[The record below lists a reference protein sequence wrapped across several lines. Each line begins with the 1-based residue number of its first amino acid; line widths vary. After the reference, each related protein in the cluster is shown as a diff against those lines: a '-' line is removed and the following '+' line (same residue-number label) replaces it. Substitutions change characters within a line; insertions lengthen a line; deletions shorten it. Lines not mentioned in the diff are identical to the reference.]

1 MRKIAEQ
8 IDRLEIQI
16 EAQATKANQQL
27 DNLID
32 KLGKVSG
39 SLTKVNSSGLTG
51 LANGVQ
57 KFSNASATLKQVN
70 TADFTRLAKNISNLS
85 SINTEKIYSAAYSMT
100 ILGKSLTNL
109 GTVSQSSMQIADV
122 AKSISKI
129 GGANVQKAITNLPL
143 LATAMKELMQTLS
156 GAPRVNE
163 NIIQMTN
170 ALARLSSQGAK
181 VGTASKSLS
190 AGMERYSNSASK
202 ATRSTKGLASSIG
215 MFYASCFL
223 AIRAVKSLGK
233 AVESSMDFL
242 ETSNYFEVAFGKIGS
257 DAAAQWQQA
266 GKENAEAYAQS
277 FSERAKELTAKMT
290 GYIIDES
297 GNAMSSGMK
306 NLGLNPDDVMQWQA
320 VYAQMTDSLGIA
332 EESTLRFSKALTML
346 GADWASL
353 RNISLDT
360 SWNKFASALAGQSRA
375 VRSLGID
382 VTQTTLQEYALEYG
396 ITKSVMAMNQAEK
409 AQLRLLAML
418 RQSEVAFGDL
428 ANTIGSP
435 ANQLRILEQNFAN
448 LARSIG
454 NLFLPVVTKV
464 LPYINGLVIA
474 LQRLFQWVGALLGI
488 KFSSI
493 NSAMGGMDDSMGDF
507 AGGAEDAGDALDKA
521 NAAAKKL
528 KSTVLGIDELNINAP
543 QEASGSGGANG
554 GGAGGGSAIL
564 DAEIEKSLAEYE
576 KKWNEAFDRMENK
589 AQEFA
594 DRIANAFKKIWDVAE
609 PTRNAISRLWNEGLS
624 QLGKFTWDTLGDF
637 YEKFLVPVGKWML
650 ADNAGLPRLF
660 NVLNKMLTD
669 VDWGNL
675 RNSLYDLY
683 GSLADLAIFSFDAL
697 FDFVEYFLAPLGT
710 WVMSSALPQL
720 ADIISGFIEDVNWN
734 KINDSL
740 ERFWQAL
747 APFAMSIG
755 QGIINFYS
763 DLAKVGASFI
773 NIVVPGGLNALSTI
787 LENIDPR
794 TVERIGYALGIL
806 LTSFMGFKAVKGLE
820 KIIGK
825 AWKAIYGA
833 EIITGLKK
841 VTKGLGTMADAIPIV
856 TKALAG
862 NKNAA
867 NALATFYPNLNSKIV
882 SVSDAFGNLKA
893 NLDSGA
899 FFKNTVTDLRAW
911 GDSLSTVQK
920 GAVGAVAVFAEFTMI
935 KDAVYD
941 ITMGTDNLVAAI
953 GKIAIAAGAAS
964 GAMYLAFGPA
974 GLVVGAIAG
983 VAGAIMGINK
993 AMDDIKAETIGNAI
1007 KNALTNPGGTPIEDL
1022 TNEVTE
1028 KISSIGDEFSR
1039 ISEKSNNLD
1048 VANQNIRDTT
1058 TEIDGIRIAME
1069 TGVISTEDG
1078 VERLK
1083 LAFEDLASTTTN
1095 KMYET
1100 EQALLTA
1107 FSEDSYV
1114 GKIFENLGVNL
1125 GYTRE
1130 AVVATSETSIQKIKE
1145 MHDELNEL
1153 YAEGHTAESNPRV
1166 RELQEMI
1173 IAYGSGSDELETIV
1187 RNLDTKMSQV
1197 NIDWGSISDT
1207 EGKID
1212 IAAFSEIF
1220 GKLVSVV
1227 DGTDTEIENAILS
1240 ISNSLN
1246 EQLDNAIRNGDVER
1260 EKTIRSAL
1268 EVIPDV
1274 MTASKDDIREAIIS
1288 MSGELQKDLV
1298 SQVDN
1303 VVKEASAEWDSLGTW
1318 KQMLTGLSKDEY
1330 VQEALN
1336 DFKTNSIDPIS
1347 QEMQRQLSQIG
1358 IDGEVWAS
1366 DAAKDIIDGLFET
1379 TVESS
1384 YEGVQIQKTILRD
1397 NYEEL
1402 ITGAL
1407 GEAQTKIDEAAGES
1421 GANTVLGYNGGI
1433 KDNAGKTTTVIKQWM
1448 SENVDSIH
1456 DSAMRFG
1463 SPSITAWNFG
1473 KDTIDGFNFG
1483 ISDNAKTTNLAIQ
1496 NWLNEVAEL
1505 LSADSWMILFS
1516 DMTVGFQAKWSE
1528 LSAWWTETAMPLWF
1542 EEGVSPWFSEEKWLE
1557 VTDGMKLG
1565 IEGKWAEFAEQWQ
1578 ANIAKWWSTDVTP
1591 WFSLTKWQLF
1601 GENMKNGL
1609 YLGFEGIVQSIAGIL
1624 NSLNGAFEYSMNQ
1637 IVDAV
1642 NDFVKDYNEAAGIMG
1657 TDKLERFSHFSFAD
1671 LPKYEAG
1678 GFPEDGLFFANH
1690 TELVGE
1696 FTNGRTAVANND
1708 MITAGIEEAA
1718 YRGFSRA
1725 YSENERE
1732 ASLLEELIEAVREGR
1747 SISID
1752 GRELVSVY
1760 DDRKRRNGYQFT

>member
-1 MRKIAEQ
+1 MAEQ

-16 EAQATKANQQL
+16 EAQASKANHQL
-27 DNLID
+27 DDLID
-32 KLGKVSG
+32 RLGRVSD
-39 SLTKVNSSGLTG
+39 SLANVNTSGLTG

-57 KFSNASATLKQVN
+57 KFSNASATLKQVK
-70 TADFTRLAKNISNLS
+70 TSDFTRLAKNISNLS
-85 SINTEKIYSAAYSMT
+85 SINTEKIYSAASSMT

-109 GTVSQSSMQIADV
+109 GEVSQSSIQIADV

-129 GGANVQKAITNLPL
+129 GGSNVQKAITNLPL

-190 AGMERYSNSASK
+190 AGMERYSTSASK
-202 ATRSTKGLASSIG
+202 ATGSTKGLASSIG
-215 MFYASCFL
+215 MFYAKCFL
-223 AIRAVKSLGK
+223 TIRAVKALGK

-242 ETSNYFEVAFGKIGS
+242 ETSNYFEVAFGKIGG
-257 DAAAQWQQA
+257 DAAAEWQKA

-346 GADWASL
+346 GTDWASL

-382 VTQTTLQEYALEYG
+382 VTQTTLQEYAFEYG

-507 AGGAEDAGDALDKA
+507 VGGAEDAGDALDKA

-543 QEASGSGGANG
+543 QEASGGSGGSA

-564 DAEIEKSLAEYE
+564 DAEIEKALAEYE

-594 DRIANAFKKIWDVAE
+594 DRIANAFKKIWDFAE

-624 QLGKFTWDTLGDF
+624 QLGNFTWDTLGDF
-637 YEKFLVPVGKWML
+637 YREFLVPVGKWML
-650 ADNAGLPRLF
+650 SDSAGLPRLF

-720 ADIISGFIEDVNWN
+720 ADIISGFIEDVNWE
-734 KINDSL
+734 KINASL
-740 ERFWQAL
+740 ERFWRAL

-825 AWKAIYGA
+825 TWKAIYGA

-841 VTKGLGTMADAIPIV
+841 VTKSLGAMADTIPIV

-899 FFKNTVTDLRAW
+899 FFKNTATDLRAW

-920 GAVGAVAVFAEFTMI
+920 GAIGAVAVFAEFTMI

-964 GAMYLAFGPA
+964 GALYLAFGPA

-993 AMDDIKAETIGNAI
+993 AMDDIKAEAIGNTI
-1007 KNALTNPGGTPIEDL
+1007 KNAFESPGGVSIDEISNNFTNAMGEIANGFGNISTKSSELKIADENINSTKTSIEAIKIAMDNGTISVEEGCQRSIEAFTKLATEGTDKIAILEETLLSALGEGGILYQSLIAMGHDVDTLKGYVVNTAEEAGKKIEEWTEELNHLKETDPTNPKIQELNESLLELLKTVDETYMSLGEYKRNMENTQVDLSKFIDGDKLDDKALANFLTSISTAFTETQGTVEERINDIMNNTEAMKGLAEKLGLEADSQAFKNAMSAYAKVLEETNGDLAAAAKAVTDTLELQLVEEISNVIAQAEKDWEENPLGKGLRGDYVQDVVKNYQDNIITPMSEQIESAMKEL
-1022 TNEVTE
+1022 GIEGAGWSNEVGQTLVD
-1028 KISSIGDEFSR
+1028 GLF
-1039 ISEKSNNLD
+1039 D
-1048 VANQNIRDTT
+1048 VESYDWSGITT
-1058 TEIDGIRIAME
+1058 TETVLKGNYMDMLSKTFSSVKTALENGGDLEAIGKAATDGMALGMEPKTIVDAMMNVTQGGIDSAAKTQDSNSPSKVYMALGKDA
-1069 TGVISTEDG
+1069 VDG
-1078 VERLK
+1078 
-1083 LAFEDLASTTTN
+1083 
-1095 KMYET
+1095 Y
-1100 EQALLTA
+1100 
-1107 FSEDSYV
+1107 
-1114 GKIFENLGVNL
+1114 NLGFL
-1125 GYTRE
+1125 RSKQSSID
-1130 AVVATSETSIQKIKE
+1130 AVSEWMNAVANSLSQ
-1145 MHDELNEL
+1145 
-1153 YAEGHTAESNPRV
+1153 
-1166 RELQEMI
+1166 
-1173 IAYGSGSDELETIV
+1173 
-1187 RNLDTKMSQV
+1187 DT
-1197 NIDWGSISDT
+1197 WY
-1207 EGKID
+1207 
-1212 IAAFSEIF
+1212 EIF
-1220 GKLVSVV
+1220 AG
-1227 DGTDTEIENAILS
+1227 
-1240 ISNSLN
+1240 
-1246 EQLDNAIRNGDVER
+1246 
-1260 EKTIRSAL
+1260 
-1268 EVIPDV
+1268 IP
-1274 MTASKDDIREAIIS
+1274 
-1288 MSGELQKDLV
+1288 L
-1298 SQVDN
+1298 
-1303 VVKEASAEWDSLGTW
+1303 
-1318 KQMLTGLSKDEY
+1318 
-1330 VQEALN
+1330 
-1336 DFKTNSIDPIS
+1336 
-1347 QEMQRQLSQIG
+1347 
-1358 IDGEVWAS
+1358 
-1366 DAAKDIIDGLFET
+1366 
-1379 TVESS
+1379 
-1384 YEGVQIQKTILRD
+1384 
-1397 NYEEL
+1397 
-1402 ITGAL
+1402 
-1407 GEAQTKIDEAAGES
+1407 
-1421 GANTVLGYNGGI
+1421 
-1433 KDNAGKTTTVIKQWM
+1433 
-1448 SENVDSIH
+1448 
-1456 DSAMRFG
+1456 
-1463 SPSITAWNFG
+1463 
-1473 KDTIDGFNFG
+1473 
-1483 ISDNAKTTNLAIQ
+1483 
-1496 NWLNEVAEL
+1496 
-1505 LSADSWMILFS
+1505 
-1516 DMTVGFQAKWSE
+1516 GFQLKWSE
-1528 LSAWWTETAMPLWF
+1528 LSAWWTEEAMPLWF
-1542 EEGVSPWFSEEKWLE
+1542 EEGVSPWFSEEKWME
-1557 VTDGMKLG
+1557 TTDGMKLG
-1565 IEGKWAEFAEQWQ
+1565 IEGKWSEFAEQWKL
-1578 ANIAKWWSTDVTP
+1578 NIAKWWSTDVTP

-1609 YLGFEGIVQSIAGIL
+1609 YLGFEGIVKSIAGIL
-1624 NSLNGAFEYSMNQ
+1624 NSLTNVFEYSMNQ

-1725 YSENERE
+1725 YSENDRE

>member
-1 MRKIAEQ
+1 MAEQ

-27 DNLID
+27 NNLID
-32 KLGKVSG
+32 KLGKVSD

-70 TADFTRLAKNISNLS
+70 TADFTRLAKNIGNLS
-85 SINTEKIYSAAYSMT
+85 SINTEKIYSAASSMT

-109 GTVSQSSMQIADV
+109 GAVSQSSMQIADV

-190 AGMERYSNSASK
+190 AGMERYSTSASK
-202 ATRSTKGLASSIG
+202 ATASTKGLASSIG
-215 MFYASCFL
+215 MFYAKCFL
-223 AIRAVKSLGK
+223 AIRAVKALGK

-242 ETSNYFEVAFGKIGS
+242 ETSNYFEVAFGKIGG
-257 DAAAQWQQA
+257 DAAAEWQKA

-346 GADWASL
+346 GTDWASL

-382 VTQTTLQEYALEYG
+382 VTQTTLQEYALGYG

-435 ANQLRILEQNFAN
+435 SNQLRILEQNFAN

-454 NLFLPVVTKV
+454 NLFLPIVTKV

-507 AGGAEDAGDALDKA
+507 VGGAEDAGDALDKA

-543 QEASGSGGANG
+543 QEASGGSGGSA

-564 DAEIEKSLAEYE
+564 DAEIEKALAEYE

-609 PTRNAISRLWNEGLS
+609 PTREALSRLWNEGLA
-624 QLGKFTWDTLGDF
+624 QLEKFTWGTLGDF
-637 YEKFLVPVGKWML
+637 YEEFLVPVGKWML
-650 ADNAGLPRLF
+650 GNGLPRFLDIT
-660 NVLNKMLTD
+660 NDLLKKIDWNKLRKSLD
-669 VDWGNL
+669 VF
-675 RNSLYDLY
+675 YKQ
-683 GSLADLAIFSFDAL
+683 LAKIAKFTFTGIL
-697 FDFVEYFLAPLGT
+697 DFYEYFLAPVAKWT
-710 WVMSSALPQL
+710 MS
-720 ADIISGFIEDVNWN
+720 
-734 KINDSL
+734 K
-740 ERFWQAL
+740 
-747 APFAMSIG
+747 
-755 QGIINFYS
+755 
-763 DLAKVGASFI
+763 
-773 NIVVPGGLNALSTI
+773 
-787 LENIDPR
+787 
-794 TVERIGYALGIL
+794 
-806 LTSFMGFKAVKGLE
+806 
-820 KIIGK
+820 
-825 AWKAIYGA
+825 
-833 EIITGLKK
+833 
-841 VTKGLGTMADAIPIV
+841 AIPILV
-856 TKALAG
+856 DALTDLSG
-862 NKNAA
+862 KINWG
-867 NALATFYPNLNSKIV
+867 NLNSMLSSFWQVLSKFAIGIGDGLIYFLEAVYPLLNSAVSSVINGIAIAFGALFDAIALIPDSVLVALGGALGGVLSVVMTYKGAAAVMDGISTAWTALYTVFDDGLKLLMMHPYLAVAAGIGAVVGGLAALQKEAQDREEIALYGQTVQDLTREFANNREEIEKRAKAASEYVDGAGVAEIAYAQDLKDKYFELANKQNKSNEEYALMQNYVSQLQEIIPGLNEHINEETGLLDIQADSLQELIDKQKEYYKVQAAKDKIIDLYQAQFDMQNELKENTDAV
-882 SVSDAFGNLKA
+882 KKAQEEYNKQLENEAKLNKDYFENMGIKRGEESVSLQDARENLIKLNEELSNSVAAYDEISASIDEMSAIIAEQGSGFETAGNAHGEEYTKGVA
-893 NLDSGA
+893 DSINKEMGWVSSA
-899 FFKNTVTDLRAW
+899 T
-911 GDSLSTVQK
+911 K
-920 GAVGAVAVFAEFTMI
+920 GIASKINEEMGWKSVGADGGKGYAEGMESQLSVIEDAAKTMAEAGI
-935 KDAVYD
+935 LATQTAQDSNSPSKVYMGLAKDAV
-941 ITMGTDNLVAAI
+941 
-953 GKIAIAAGAAS
+953 
-964 GAMYLAFGPA
+964 
-974 GLVVGAIAG
+974 
-983 VAGAIMGINK
+983 
-993 AMDDIKAETIGNAI
+993 
-1007 KNALTNPGGTPIEDL
+1007 
-1022 TNEVTE
+1022 
-1028 KISSIGDEFSR
+1028 
-1039 ISEKSNNLD
+1039 
-1048 VANQNIRDTT
+1048 
-1058 TEIDGIRIAME
+1058 DG
-1069 TGVISTEDG
+1069 
-1078 VERLK
+1078 
-1083 LAFEDLASTTTN
+1083 
-1095 KMYET
+1095 Y
-1100 EQALLTA
+1100 
-1107 FSEDSYV
+1107 
-1114 GKIFENLGVNL
+1114 NLGW
-1125 GYTRE
+1125 
-1130 AVVATSETSIQKIKE
+1130 SENTQSTVDTI
-1145 MHDELNEL
+1145 NEW
-1153 YAEGHTAESNPRV
+1153 
-1166 RELQEMI
+1166 M
-1173 IAYGSGSDELETIV
+1173 
-1187 RNLDTKMSQV
+1187 
-1197 NIDWGSISDT
+1197 
-1207 EGKID
+1207 
-1212 IAAFSEIF
+1212 
-1220 GKLVSVV
+1220 
-1227 DGTDTEIENAILS
+1227 
-1240 ISNSLN
+1240 
-1246 EQLDNAIRNGDVER
+1246 
-1260 EKTIRSAL
+1260 
-1268 EVIPDV
+1268 
-1274 MTASKDDIREAIIS
+1274 
-1288 MSGELQKDLV
+1288 
-1298 SQVDN
+1298 
-1303 VVKEASAEWDSLGTW
+1303 
-1318 KQMLTGLSKDEY
+1318 
-1330 VQEALN
+1330 
-1336 DFKTNSIDPIS
+1336 
-1347 QEMQRQLSQIG
+1347 
-1358 IDGEVWAS
+1358 
-1366 DAAKDIIDGLFET
+1366 
-1379 TVESS
+1379 
-1384 YEGVQIQKTILRD
+1384 
-1397 NYEEL
+1397 
-1402 ITGAL
+1402 
-1407 GEAQTKIDEAAGES
+1407 
-1421 GANTVLGYNGGI
+1421 NTVLGSFTQDKWYE
-1433 KDNAGKTTTVIKQWM
+1433 M
-1448 SENVDSIH
+1448 
-1456 DSAMRFG
+1456 
-1463 SPSITAWNFG
+1463 
-1473 KDTIDGFNFG
+1473 
-1483 ISDNAKTTNLAIQ
+1483 
-1496 NWLNEVAEL
+1496 
-1505 LSADSWMILFS
+1505 FS
-1516 DMTVGFQAKWSE
+1516 GMPLGFQTKWSE
-1528 LSAWWTETAMPLWF
+1528 LTVWWSETALPLWF
-1542 EEGVSPWFSEEKWLE
+1542 EEGVSPWFTEEKWLE
-1557 VTDGMKLG
+1557 TTDGMKLG
-1565 IEGKWAEFAEQWQ
+1565 IESKWSEFAEQWKL
-1578 ANIAKWWSTDVTP
+1578 NIAKWWSTDVTP
-1591 WFSLTKWQLF
+1591 WFSLAKWQMF

-1624 NSLNGAFEYSMNQ
+1624 NSLNGVFEYSMNQ

-1725 YSENERE
+1725 YSENDRE